1 MFSECEQDKNVSAL
15 WDKYLSADK
24 QDWFILEHNLQNLNE
39 GKSGSRCVAADLSV
53 KCIHPRTHSA
63 EPQHKTSYMHETIFM
78 SILKYKLM
86 ETAKFE
92 NNVLNFTK
100 KGFYACLRWVWPFF
114 ETHLTALTDYSVR
127 MFNQVIGILDEASEL
142 LPIRL
147 VTAGGK
153 DYTQRA
159 YWVH

>member
-53 KCIHPRTHSA
+53 KCIHPRTHSKPHICMRLFLWA
-63 EPQHKTSYMHETIFM
+63 FWSISWWKLQNLKIM
-78 SILKYKLM
+78 SSISQKK
-86 ETAKFE
+86 
-92 NNVLNFTK
+92 VFTPAWGEFGLFSK
-100 KGFYACLRWVWPFF
+100 DL

-127 MFNQVIGILDEASEL
+127 KFNQVIGILDEASEL